1 MTAQKVLELIQ
12 QAKDE
17 RARELALSGRNLTE
31 IPPEIAQLTSLQSL
45 DLSYNQIS
53 EIPEA
58 LAQLTSLQVLY
69 LHNNQIREIPE
80 ALAQLTSLQSLDL
93 SYNQISEIPE
103 ALAQLTSL
111 QHLDLS
117 YNQIREIPEALA
129 QLTSLQSLDLSDNQ
143 ISEIPEALA
152 QLTSLQNLYL
162 SNNQISEIPEAL
174 AHLTSL
180 QMLYLSNNQISE
192 IPEALAQ
199 LTSLQ
204 SLYLS
209 NNQISEIPEALAQ
222 LTSLQ
227 SLYLNNNQIS
237 EIPEALAQLTSLQ
250 SLYLNNNQMREIPEA
265 LAHLV
270 NLKRLVLKNNPIT
283 NVPLE
288 IIRQGWG
295 KTTWEDGNPQA
306 IFSYLKYKGKK
317 RPLNELKVLLVGE
330 GDVGKT
336 SLLKRLRHNTFNS
349 EEPKTPGINIE
360 KWQLPQKP
368 DIRLNLWDFG
378 GQKVMQTTHQFFLTK
393 RSLYLLVL
401 DNRKNEQQNRLEY
414 WLKLIETYGGNSP
427 VIIVGNCADE
437 NPPQVKIRTLQ
448 KKYPQITKL
457 IATSCKTGVGIEQ
470 LVQEIASQIDAIPH
484 IKDLLPNSWFQI
496 KTQLEAMQESYDFIS
511 YEKYQEMCQKAE
523 IKEASAQKILVQFL
537 HDLGI
542 VLNYQDD
549 LRLNETNVLNPEWL
563 TDGVYDILNNHD
575 LMVQKKGILSLPELQ
590 NILKQ
595 PQRYPEN
602 KRRFLMD
609 LMGKFELCFPLD
621 GYSPDRYL
629 ITDLLPIDEPDVDIY
644 ENAPLHFQYRYD
656 ILPGSII
663 SRFIVRNHQMIYKT
677 MRWRSGVVLTM
688 DLNKALVRADEE
700 DNYISIKAQ
709 GSRASALL
717 AIIRTD
723 FQKIHA
729 TIPNLAV
736 QEKLVIRELQGEKP
750 TGVEVPVDYLHL
762 IELDRQGI
770 VEATLPGLRGKYN
783 IRDILEGVESKT
795 ERARYLDIREERGR
809 KSRENR
815 PMSPKTPETPNLLKP
830 SLALLLVLAV
840 VACIVAVFAHFV
852 PDSKHITS
860 VLTIIFIFAFIV
872 FVLLLLTGKINQTTF
887 NQLFEVLSRFI
898 PTFKGQEPKTN
909 NDDTPQ
915 ETPESEQ

>member
-1 MTAQKVLELIQ
+1 
-12 QAKDE
+12 
-17 RARELALSGRNLTE
+17 
-31 IPPEIAQLTSLQSL
+31 
-45 DLSYNQIS
+45 
-53 EIPEA
+53 
-58 LAQLTSLQVLY
+58 
-69 LHNNQIREIPE
+69 
-80 ALAQLTSLQSLDL
+80 
-93 SYNQISEIPE
+93 
-103 ALAQLTSL
+103 
-111 QHLDLS
+111 
-117 YNQIREIPEALA
+117 
-129 QLTSLQSLDLSDNQ
+129 
-143 ISEIPEALA
+143 
-152 QLTSLQNLYL
+152 
-162 SNNQISEIPEAL
+162 
-174 AHLTSL
+174 
-180 QMLYLSNNQISE
+180 
-192 IPEALAQ
+192 
-199 LTSLQ
+199 
-204 SLYLS
+204 
-209 NNQISEIPEALAQ
+209 
-222 LTSLQ
+222 
-227 SLYLNNNQIS
+227 
-237 EIPEALAQLTSLQ
+237 
-250 SLYLNNNQMREIPEA
+250 
-265 LAHLV
+265 
-270 NLKRLVLKNNPIT
+270 
-283 NVPLE
+283 
-288 IIRQGWG
+288 
-295 KTTWEDGNPQA
+295 
-306 IFSYLKYKGKK
+306 
-317 RPLNELKVLLVGE
+317 
-330 GDVGKT
+330 
-336 SLLKRLRHNTFNS
+336 
-349 EEPKTPGINIE
+349 
-360 KWQLPQKP
+360 
-368 DIRLNLWDFG
+368 
-378 GQKVMQTTHQFFLTK
+378 
-393 RSLYLLVL
+393 
-401 DNRKNEQQNRLEY
+401 
-414 WLKLIETYGGNSP
+414 
-427 VIIVGNCADE
+427 
-437 NPPQVKIRTLQ
+437 
-448 KKYPQITKL
+448 
-457 IATSCKTGVGIEQ
+457 
-470 LVQEIASQIDAIPH
+470 
-484 IKDLLPNSWFQI
+484 
-496 KTQLEAMQESYDFIS
+496 
-511 YEKYQEMCQKAE
+511 MCQKAE
-523 IKEASAQKILVQFL
+523 IKEASDQKSLVQFL

-549 LRLNETNVLNPEWL
+549 PRLNETNVLNPEWV

-575 LMVQKKGILSLPELQ
+575 LMVQKKGILSLPDLH

-717 AIIRTD
+717 AIIKTD

-736 QEKLVIRELQGEKP
+736 QERLVIRELQGKKP

-762 IELDRQGI
+762 IELDRQGV

-795 ERARYLDIREERGR
+795 ERARDLDIKEERSR

-840 VACIVAVFAHFV
+840 VACIVAVIAHFV

>member
-1 MTAQKVLELIQ
+1 MTAQEVLELIQ

-17 RARELALSGRNLTE
+17 RAGKLDLSIKNLTE
-31 IPPEIAQLTSLQSL
+31 IPPEIADLTSLQL
-45 DLSYNQIS
+45 LNLSFNQIS

-58 LAQLTSLQVLY
+58 LAQLTSLQVLN
-69 LHNNQIREIPE
+69 LNNNQIREIPE
-80 ALAQLTSLQSLDL
+80 ALAQLTSLQRLYL
-93 SYNQISEIPE
+93 NN
-103 ALAQLTSL
+103 
-111 QHLDLS
+111 
-117 YNQIREIPEALA
+117 NQIREIPEALA
-129 QLTSLQSLDLSDNQ
+129 QLTSLQR
-143 ISEIPEALA
+143 
-152 QLTSLQNLYL
+152 LYL
-162 SNNQISEIPEAL
+162 SNNQI
-174 AHLTSL
+174 
-180 QMLYLSNNQISE
+180 
-192 IPEALAQ
+192 
-199 LTSLQ
+199 
-204 SLYLS
+204 
-209 NNQISEIPEALAQ
+209 
-222 LTSLQ
+222 
-227 SLYLNNNQIS
+227 
-237 EIPEALAQLTSLQ
+237 
-250 SLYLNNNQMREIPEA
+250 REIPEA
-265 LAHLV
+265 LTHLV
-270 NLKRLVLKNNPIT
+270 NLKRLVLQNNPIT
-283 NVPLE
+283 NVPPE

-295 KTTWEDGNPQA
+295 KTISDDGNPQA
-306 IFSYLKYKGKK
+306 IFNYLKYKGEK

-336 SLLKRLRHNTFNS
+336 SLLKRLLHNTFNS
-349 EEPKTPGINIE
+349 GEPKTPGINIE
-360 KWQLPQKP
+360 RWQLPQKP

-437 NPPQVKIRTLQ
+437 NPPQVKIRTLR

-457 IATSCKTGVGIEQ
+457 IATSCKTGAGIEQ

-484 IKDLLPNSWFQI
+484 IKDPFPNSWFQI
-496 KTQLEAMQESYDFIS
+496 KTQLETMQKSYDFIS
-511 YEKYQEMCQKAE
+511 YEKYQEMCQTAE
-523 IKEASAQKILVQFL
+523 IKEASDQKSLVQFL

-549 LRLNETNVLNPEWL
+549 PRLNETNVLNPEWV
-563 TDGVYDILNNHD
+563 TSGVYDILNNHD
-575 LMVQKKGILSLPELQ
+575 LMVQKKGILSLPDLQ

-700 DNYISIKAQ
+700 DNYISIKAK
-709 GSRASALL
+709 GERASALL
-717 AIIRTD
+717 AIIKTD
-723 FQKIHA
+723 FDKIHD

-762 IELDRQGI
+762 IELDRQGV
-770 VEATLPGLRGKYN
+770 VEAILPGLRGKYN

-795 ERARYLDIREERGR
+795 ERARDLDIKEERSR
-809 KSRENR
+809 KSRKNR
-815 PMSPKTPETPNLLKP
+815 PMTPGTPETPNLLKP
-830 SLALLLVLAV
+830 SLPLLLVFAV
-840 VACIVAVFAHFV
+840 VACIVAVIAHFV

-860 VLTIIFIFAFIV
+860 VLTIIVIFAFIV

-915 ETPESEQ
+915 ETPKSEQ

>member
-1 MTAQKVLELIQ
+1 MTAREVLELIQ

-17 RARELALSGRNLTE
+17 RAGKLDLSGRNLTE
-31 IPPEIAQLTSLQSL
+31 IPPEIAQLTSLQEL
-45 DLSYNQIS
+45 NLSINQIR

-58 LAQLTSLQVLY
+58 FAHLTSLQFLFLY
-69 LHNNQIREIPE
+69 NNQIREIPE
-80 ALAQLTSLQSLDL
+80 ALAQLTSLQRLYLSNNQIREIPDHLTSLQYLYL
-93 SYNQISEIPE
+93 SDNQISEIPK

-111 QHLDLS
+111 QDLGLS
-117 YNQIREIPEALA
+117 NNQIREIPEALA
-129 QLTSLQSLDLSDNQ
+129 QLTSLQILNLSDNQ
-143 ISEIPEALA
+143 I
-152 QLTSLQNLYL
+152 
-162 SNNQISEIPEAL
+162 
-174 AHLTSL
+174 
-180 QMLYLSNNQISE
+180 
-192 IPEALAQ
+192 
-199 LTSLQ
+199 
-204 SLYLS
+204 
-209 NNQISEIPEALAQ
+209 
-222 LTSLQ
+222 
-227 SLYLNNNQIS
+227 
-237 EIPEALAQLTSLQ
+237 
-250 SLYLNNNQMREIPEA
+250 REIPEA
-265 LAHLV
+265 LTHLV

-283 NVPLE
+283 NVPPE

-295 KTTWEDGNPQA
+295 EIIWDNGNPQA
-306 IFSYLKYKGKK
+306 IFSYLKDKGKK

-336 SLLKRLRHNTFNS
+336 SLLKRLLHNTFNS

-360 KWQLPQKP
+360 KWPLPQKP

-437 NPPQVKIRTLQ
+437 NPPQVKIRTLR

-484 IKDLLPNSWFQI
+484 IKDLLPNSWFEI
-496 KTQLEAMQESYDFIS
+496 KTQLETMQKSYDFIS
-511 YEKYQEMCQKAE
+511 YEKYQEMCQTAE
-523 IKEASAQKILVQFL
+523 IKEASDQKSLVQFL

-549 LRLNETNVLNPEWL
+549 PRLNETNVLNPEWV

-575 LMVQKKGILSLPELQ
+575 LMVQKKGILSLPDLP

-595 PQRYPEN
+595 TQRYPEN

-621 GYSPDRYL
+621 GYSPARYL

-656 ILPGSII
+656 ILPSSII

-700 DNYISIKAQ
+700 DKYISIKAE

-717 AIIRTD
+717 AIIKTD

-750 TGVEVPVDYLHL
+750 TGVEVPVDYLYL
-762 IELDRQGI
+762 IELDRQGR
-770 VEATLPGLRGKYN
+770 VEEPLPGLRGKYN

-795 ERARYLDIREERGR
+795 ERARDLDIREERGR

-815 PMSPKTPETPNLLKP
+815 PMSPETPETPNLLKP

-915 ETPESEQ
+915 ETPKSEQ

>member
-1 MTAQKVLELIQ
+1 
-12 QAKDE
+12 
-17 RARELALSGRNLTE
+17 
-31 IPPEIAQLTSLQSL
+31 PPEIPHLTSLRSL
-45 DLSYNQIS
+45 
-53 EIPEA
+53 A
-58 LAQLTSLQVLY
+58 LG
-69 LHNNQIREIPE
+69 HNQIREIPE
-80 ALAQLTSLQSLDL
+80 ALAHLTSLRFLYLGHNQISEIPKALAQLTSLRFLLLSDNQIREIPEALTQLTSLQSLDL
-93 SYNQISEIPE
+93 G
-103 ALAQLTSL
+103 
-111 QHLDLS
+111 H
-117 YNQIREIPEALA
+117 NQIR
-129 QLTSLQSLDLSDNQ
+129 
-143 ISEIPEALA
+143 
-152 QLTSLQNLYL
+152 
-162 SNNQISEIPEAL
+162 EIPEAL

-180 QMLYLSNNQISE
+180 QGLYLRNNQIRE
-192 IPEALAQ
+192 IPEALAY
-199 LTSLQ
+199 LTPLQ
-204 SLYLS
+204 SLDLR
-209 NNQISEIPEALAQ
+209 NNQI
-222 LTSLQ
+222 
-227 SLYLNNNQIS
+227 
-237 EIPEALAQLTSLQ
+237 
-250 SLYLNNNQMREIPEA
+250 REIPEA

-283 NVPLE
+283 NVPPE

-295 KTTWEDGNPQA
+295 EIISDNGNPQA
-306 IFSYLKYKGKK
+306 IFNHLKYKGEK

-336 SLLKRLRHNTFNS
+336 SLLKRLLHNTFNS

-368 DIRLNLWDFG
+368 DIRLNIWDFG

-437 NPPQVKIRTLQ
+437 HPPQVKIRTLR

-457 IATSCKTGVGIEQ
+457 IATSCKTGAGIEE

-496 KTQLEAMQESYDFIS
+496 KTQLEAMQKSYDFIS
-511 YEKYQEMCQKAE
+511 YEKYQEMCQTAE
-523 IKEASAQKILVQFL
+523 IKEASDQKSLVQFL

-549 LRLNETNVLNPEWL
+549 LRLNETNVLNPEWV

-575 LMVQKKGILSLPELQ
+575 LMVQKKGILSLPDLQ

-621 GYSPDRYL
+621 GYSPARYL

-644 ENAPLHFQYRYD
+644 ENALLHFQYRYD

-717 AIIRTD
+717 AIIKTD
-723 FQKIHA
+723 FDKIHD

-762 IELDRQGI
+762 IELDHQGV
-770 VEATLPGLRGKYN
+770 VEAILPGLRGKYN

-795 ERARYLDIREERGR
+795 ERERYLNEREERSR

-830 SLALLLVLAV
+830 SLALLLVFAV

-860 VLTIIFIFAFIV
+860 VLTIIFIFALIV
-872 FVLLLLTGKINQTTF
+872 IVLLLWTGKINETTF
-887 NQLFEVLSRFI
+887 NQFLEGFWRSI
-898 PTFKGQEPKTN
+898 TIFKGQEPKPK
-909 NDDTPQ
+909 NDDTSQ
-915 ETPESEQ
+915 ETPKSEQ

>member
-1 MTAQKVLELIQ
+1 
-12 QAKDE
+12 
-17 RARELALSGRNLTE
+17 
-31 IPPEIAQLTSLQSL
+31 
-45 DLSYNQIS
+45 
-53 EIPEA
+53 
-58 LAQLTSLQVLY
+58 
-69 LHNNQIREIPE
+69 REIPE
-80 ALAQLTSLQSLDL
+80 ALAHLTSLQSL
-93 SYNQISEIPE
+93 
-103 ALAQLTSL
+103 
-111 QHLDLS
+111 H
-117 YNQIREIPEALA
+117 
-129 QLTSLQSLDLSDNQ
+129 
-143 ISEIPEALA
+143 
-152 QLTSLQNLYL
+152 L

-180 QMLYLSNNQISE
+180 QSLDLSINQIRE
-192 IPEALAQ
+192 IPEALAH

-204 SLYLS
+204 SLDLS
-209 NNQISEIPEALAQ
+209 YNQIREIPEALAH
-222 LTSLQ
+222 LTSLK
-227 SLYLNNNQIS
+227 SLSLSYNQIR
-237 EIPEALAQLTSLQ
+237 EIPEALAHLTSLQ
-250 SLYLNNNQMREIPEA
+250 GLFLNNNQIREIPEALAHLTSLQYLYLSYNQIREIPEA

-270 NLKRLVLKNNPIT
+270 NLKRLVLENNPIT
-283 NVPLE
+283 NVPPE

-295 KTTWEDGNPQA
+295 KTMLDDGNPQA
-306 IFSYLKYKGKK
+306 IFSYLKDKGEK

-336 SLLKRLRHNTFNS
+336 SLLKRLLHNTFNS
-349 EEPKTPGINIE
+349 EEPKTPGINLE

-448 KKYPQITKL
+448 KKYHQITKL
-457 IATSCKTGVGIEQ
+457 IATSCKTGAGIAQ

-484 IKDLLPNSWFQI
+484 IKDLFPNSWFQI
-496 KTQLEAMQESYDFIS
+496 KTQLEAMQKSYDFIS
-511 YEKYQEMCQKAE
+511 YEKYQEMCQTAE
-523 IKEASAQKILVQFL
+523 IKKASDQKSLVQFL

-549 LRLNETNVLNPEWL
+549 PRLNETNVLNPEWV
-563 TDGVYDILNNHD
+563 TSGVYDILNNHD
-575 LMVQKKGILSLPELQ
+575 LMVQKKGILSLPDLA

-602 KRRFLMD
+602 KRGFLMD

-700 DNYISIKAQ
+700 DNYISIKAE

-717 AIIRTD
+717 AIIKTD

-736 QEKLVIRELQGEKP
+736 QEKLVIRELQGGQP
-750 TGVEVPVDYLHL
+750 TGVEVPVDYLYL
-762 IELDRQGI
+762 IELDRQGR
-770 VEATLPGLRGKYN
+770 VEEPLPGLRGKYN

-795 ERARYLDIREERGR
+795 ERARDLDEREERGR

-830 SLALLLVLAV
+830 SLALLLVFAV
-840 VACIVAVFAHFV
+840 VAFIFAVLANTV
-852 PDSKHITS
+852 PVVQFITS
-860 VLTIIFIFAFIV
+860 VLAIIFIFALIV
-872 FVLLLLTGKINQTTF
+872 IVGLLWTGKINETTF
-887 NQLFEVLSRFI
+887 NQFLEGFWRSI
-898 PTFKGQEPKTN
+898 TIFKGQEPKTN
-909 NDDTPQ
+909 NDDTSQ
-915 ETPESEQ
+915 ETPKSEQ

>member
-1 MTAQKVLELIQ
+1 MTAQEVLELIQ

-17 RARELALSGRNLTE
+17 RAGKLDLSNKNLTE
-31 IPPEIAQLTSLQSL
+31 IPPEIAQLTSLRVL
-45 DLSYNQIS
+45 ELSGNQIS

-58 LAQLTSLQVLY
+58 LAHLTSLQELNLSINQISEIPEALAHLTSLQELNLSINQISEIPEALAHITSLQGLDLSDNQIREIPEALAHLTSLQFLDLTNNQISEIPEALTY
-69 LHNNQIREIPE
+69 LTSLQFLDLTNNQIREIPEALAHITSLQILDLSDNQIREIPE
-80 ALAQLTSLQSLDL
+80 ALAQLTSLQYLYL
-93 SYNQISEIPE
+93 YN
-103 ALAQLTSL
+103 
-111 QHLDLS
+111 
-117 YNQIREIPEALA
+117 NQIREIPEAL
-129 QLTSLQSLDLSDNQ
+129 T
-143 ISEIPEALA
+143 
-152 QLTSLQNLYL
+152 
-162 SNNQISEIPEAL
+162 
-174 AHLTSL
+174 
-180 QMLYLSNNQISE
+180 
-192 IPEALAQ
+192 
-199 LTSLQ
+199 
-204 SLYLS
+204 
-209 NNQISEIPEALAQ
+209 
-222 LTSLQ
+222 
-227 SLYLNNNQIS
+227 
-237 EIPEALAQLTSLQ
+237 
-250 SLYLNNNQMREIPEA
+250 
-265 LAHLV
+265 HLV
-270 NLKRLVLKNNPIT
+270 NLKRLVLENNPIT
-283 NVPLE
+283 NVPPE

-295 KTTWEDGNPQA
+295 KTIWDDGNPQA
-306 IFSYLKYKGKK
+306 IFSYLKNKAK

-336 SLLKRLRHNTFNS
+336 SLLKRLLHNTFNS
-349 EEPKTPGINIE
+349 GEPKTPGINLE

-457 IATSCKTGVGIEQ
+457 IATSCKTGAGIEQ

-484 IKDLLPNSWFQI
+484 IKDLLPNSWFEI

-511 YEKYQEMCQKAE
+511 YEKYQEMCQKAK
-523 IKEASAQKILVQFL
+523 IKEASDQKSLVQFL

-549 LRLNETNVLNPEWL
+549 PRLNETNVLNPEWV
-563 TDGVYDILNNHD
+563 TSGVYDILNNHD
-575 LMVQKKGILSLPELQ
+575 LMVQKKGILSLPDLE

-595 PQRYPEN
+595 TQRYPEN

-717 AIIRTD
+717 AIIKTD
-723 FQKIHA
+723 FDKIHA

-736 QEKLVIRELQGEKP
+736 QERLVIRELQGEKP

-762 IELDRQGI
+762 IELDHQGV
-770 VEATLPGLRGKYN
+770 VEAILPGLRGKYN

-795 ERARYLDIREERGR
+795 ERARDLDIREERGR

-815 PMSPKTPETPNLLKP
+815 PMGPKTPETPNLLKP

-840 VACIVAVFAHFV
+840 VACIVAVIAHFV

-860 VLTIIFIFAFIV
+860 VLTIIVIFAFIV

-915 ETPESEQ
+915 ETPKSEQ

>member
-1 MTAQKVLELIQ
+1 MTAREVLELIQ
-12 QAKDE
+12 RAKDE
-17 RARELALSGRNLTE
+17 RAEKLDLSNKNLTE
-31 IPPEIAQLTSLQSL
+31 IPPEIPHLTSLQHLYLSNNQIREIPEALAHLTPLQVLLLSDNQIREIPEALAQLTSLQYL

-58 LAQLTSLQVLY
+58 LAHLTSLLGLGLSYNQIREIPEALTHLTSLQFLY
-69 LHNNQIREIPE
+69 LSNNQIREIPEALAHLTSLQFLYLSNNQIREIPE
-80 ALAQLTSLQSLDL
+80 ALAQLTSLQYLFL
-93 SYNQISEIPE
+93 SYNQI
-103 ALAQLTSL
+103 
-111 QHLDLS
+111 
-117 YNQIREIPEALA
+117 
-129 QLTSLQSLDLSDNQ
+129 
-143 ISEIPEALA
+143 
-152 QLTSLQNLYL
+152 
-162 SNNQISEIPEAL
+162 
-174 AHLTSL
+174 
-180 QMLYLSNNQISE
+180 
-192 IPEALAQ
+192 
-199 LTSLQ
+199 
-204 SLYLS
+204 
-209 NNQISEIPEALAQ
+209 
-222 LTSLQ
+222 
-227 SLYLNNNQIS
+227 
-237 EIPEALAQLTSLQ
+237 
-250 SLYLNNNQMREIPEA
+250 REIPEA

-270 NLKRLVLKNNPIT
+270 NLKRLVLENNPIT
-283 NVPLE
+283 NVPPE

-295 KTTWEDGNPQA
+295 KTIWDDGNPQA
-306 IFSYLKYKGKK
+306 IFSYLKDKGEK

-336 SLLKRLRHNTFNS
+336 SLLKRLLHNTFNS
-349 EEPKTPGINIE
+349 GEPKTPGINIE
-360 KWQLPQKP
+360 KWQLSQKP
-368 DIRLNLWDFG
+368 DIRLNIWDFG

-437 NPPQVKIRTLQ
+437 NPPQVKIRTLR

-457 IATSCKTGVGIEQ
+457 IATSCKTGAGIEE

-484 IKDLLPNSWFQI
+484 IKDLLPNSWFHI
-496 KTQLEAMQESYDFIS
+496 KTQLEAMQKSYDFIS
-511 YEKYQEMCQKAE
+511 YEKYQEMCQKAK
-523 IKEASAQKILVQFL
+523 IKEASDQKSLVQFL

-549 LRLNETNVLNPEWL
+549 PRLNETNVLNPEWV

-575 LMVQKKGILSLPELQ
+575 LMVQKKGILSLPDLP
-590 NILKQ
+590 NILKKN
-595 PQRYPEN
+595 QRYPEN

-717 AIIRTD
+717 AIIKTD
-723 FQKIHA
+723 FDKIHA

-736 QEKLVIRELQGEKP
+736 QERLVIRELQGEKP

-762 IELDRQGI
+762 IELDRQGV

-795 ERARYLDIREERGR
+795 ERARDLDIREERGR

-840 VACIVAVFAHFV
+840 VACIVAVIAHFV

-860 VLTIIFIFAFIV
+860 VLTIIVIFAFIV

-898 PTFKGQEPKTN
+898 PTFKGQEPETK
-909 NDDTPQ
+909 NDDTSQ

>member
-1 MTAQKVLELIQ
+1 MTAREVLELIQ
-12 QAKDE
+12 RAKDE
-17 RARELALSGRNLTE
+17 RAGELDLSGRNLTE
-31 IPPEIAQLTSLQSL
+31 IPPEIPQLTSLQ
-45 DLSYNQIS
+45 Y
-53 EIPEA
+53 
-58 LAQLTSLQVLY
+58 LY
-69 LHNNQIREIPE
+69 LR
-80 ALAQLTSLQSLDL
+80 
-93 SYNQISEIPE
+93 
-103 ALAQLTSL
+103 
-111 QHLDLS
+111 
-117 YNQIREIPEALA
+117 
-129 QLTSLQSLDLSDNQ
+129 
-143 ISEIPEALA
+143 
-152 QLTSLQNLYL
+152 
-162 SNNQISEIPEAL
+162 NNQISEIPEAL

-180 QMLYLSNNQISE
+180 RFLYLGHNQISE
-192 IPEALAQ
+192 IPEALAH
-199 LTSLQ
+199 LTSLRF
-204 SLYLS
+204 LLLS
-209 NNQISEIPEALAQ
+209 DNQIREIPEVLAQ

-227 SLYLNNNQIS
+227 SLDLGHNQIR
-237 EIPEALAQLTSLQ
+237 EIPEALAHLTSLQ
-250 SLYLNNNQMREIPEA
+250 GLYLRNNQIREIPEALAYLTPLQSLDLRNNQIREIPEA

-283 NVPLE
+283 NVPPE

-295 KTTWEDGNPQA
+295 EIISDNGNPQA
-306 IFSYLKYKGKK
+306 IFSYLKDKGKK

-336 SLLKRLRHNTFNS
+336 SLLKRLLHDTFNS

-360 KWQLPQKP
+360 KWQLSQKP

-437 NPPQVKIRTLQ
+437 HPPQVKIRTLR

-457 IATSCKTGVGIEQ
+457 IATSCKTGVGIEE

-496 KTQLEAMQESYDFIS
+496 KTQLETMQKSYDFIS
-511 YEKYQEMCQKAE
+511 YEKYQEMCQTAE
-523 IKEASAQKILVQFL
+523 IKEASDQKSLVHFL

-549 LRLNETNVLNPEWL
+549 LRLNETNVLNPEWV
-563 TDGVYDILNNHD
+563 TSGVYDILNNHD
-575 LMVQKKGILSLPELQ
+575 LMVQKKGILSLPDLQ
-590 NILKQ
+590 DILKQ

-602 KRRFLMD
+602 KRGFLMD

-621 GYSPDRYL
+621 GYSPARYL
-629 ITDLLPIDEPDVDIY
+629 ITDLLPIDEPDVDSY

-717 AIIRTD
+717 AIIKTD

-736 QEKLVIRELQGEKP
+736 QEKLVIRELQGEQP
-750 TGVEVPVDYLHL
+750 TGVEVPVDYLYL
-762 IELDRQGI
+762 IKLDHQGV
-770 VEATLPGLRGKYN
+770 VEATLPGLRGTYN

-795 ERARYLDIREERGR
+795 ERARDLDIREERSR

-815 PMSPKTPETPNLLKP
+815 PMSPKTPETLNLLKP
-830 SLALLLVLAV
+830 SLALLLVFAV

-860 VLTIIFIFAFIV
+860 VLTIIFIFALIV
-872 FVLLLLTGKINQTTF
+872 IVLLLWTGKINETTF
-887 NQLFEVLSRFI
+887 NQFLEGFWRSI
-898 PTFKGQEPKTN
+898 TIFKGQEPKTK
-909 NDDTPQ
+909 NDDTSQ

>member
-1 MTAQKVLELIQ
+1 
-12 QAKDE
+12 
-17 RARELALSGRNLTE
+17 
-31 IPPEIAQLTSLQSL
+31 
-45 DLSYNQIS
+45 IS
-53 EIPEA
+53 EIPKA
-58 LAQLTSLQVLY
+58 LAQPTSLQVL
-69 LHNNQIREIPE
+69 
-80 ALAQLTSLQSLDL
+80 D
-93 SYNQISEIPE
+93 
-103 ALAQLTSL
+103 
-111 QHLDLS
+111 
-117 YNQIREIPEALA
+117 
-129 QLTSLQSLDLSDNQ
+129 
-143 ISEIPEALA
+143 
-152 QLTSLQNLYL
+152 
-162 SNNQISEIPEAL
+162 
-174 AHLTSL
+174 
-180 QMLYLSNNQISE
+180 LSNNQISE

-204 SLYLS
+204 ELDLSDNQISEIPKALAHLTSLQYLYLS
-209 NNQISEIPEALAQ
+209 NNQI
-222 LTSLQ
+222 
-227 SLYLNNNQIS
+227 
-237 EIPEALAQLTSLQ
+237 
-250 SLYLNNNQMREIPEA
+250 REIPEA

-270 NLKRLVLKNNPIT
+270 NLKLLVLENNPIT
-283 NVPLE
+283 NVPPE

-295 KTTWEDGNPQA
+295 KTIWDDGNPQA
-306 IFSYLKYKGKK
+306 IFSYLKDKAK

-336 SLLKRLRHNTFNS
+336 SLLKRLLHNTFNS
-349 EEPKTPGINIE
+349 GEPKTPGINIE

-368 DIRLNLWDFG
+368 DIRLNIWDFG

-437 NPPQVKIRTLQ
+437 NPPQVKIRTLR

-457 IATSCKTGVGIEQ
+457 IATSCKTGAGIEQ

-496 KTQLEAMQESYDFIS
+496 KTQLETMQKSYDFIS

-523 IKEASAQKILVQFL
+523 IKEASDQKSLVQFL

-549 LRLNETNVLNPEWL
+549 PRLNETNVLNPEWV

-575 LMVQKKGILSLPELQ
+575 LMVQKKGILSLPDLQ

-595 PQRYPEN
+595 TQRYPEN

-621 GYSPDRYL
+621 GYNPARYL

-644 ENAPLHFQYRYD
+644 ENALLHFQYRYD

-717 AIIRTD
+717 AIIRAD

-736 QEKLVIRELQGEKP
+736 QEKLVIRELQGEQP

-762 IELDRQGI
+762 IELDRQGR
-770 VEATLPGLRGKYN
+770 VEEPLPGLRGKYN

-795 ERARYLDIREERGR
+795 ERARDLDIREERSR
-809 KSRENR
+809 ISREYR
-815 PMSPKTPETPNLLKP
+815 PRVPKTPENPNLLKP
-830 SLALLLVLAV
+830 SLALLVVFAV

-860 VLTIIFIFAFIV
+860 VLTIIFIFA
-872 FVLLLLTGKINQTTF
+872 L
-887 NQLFEVLSRFI
+887 
-898 PTFKGQEPKTN
+898 
-909 NDDTPQ
+909 
-915 ETPESEQ
+915 

>member
-1 MTAQKVLELIQ
+1 MTAQEVLELIQ
-12 QAKDE
+12 RAKDE
-17 RARELALSGRNLTE
+17 RAGELDLSGRNLTE
-31 IPPEIAQLTSLQSL
+31 IPPEIPHLTSLRSL
-45 DLSYNQIS
+45 
-53 EIPEA
+53 A
-58 LAQLTSLQVLY
+58 LG
-69 LHNNQIREIPE
+69 HNQIREIPE
-80 ALAQLTSLQSLDL
+80 ALAHLTSLRFLYLGHNQISEIPKALAQLTSLRFLLLSDNQIREIPEALTQLTSLQSLDL
-93 SYNQISEIPE
+93 G
-103 ALAQLTSL
+103 
-111 QHLDLS
+111 H
-117 YNQIREIPEALA
+117 NQIR
-129 QLTSLQSLDLSDNQ
+129 
-143 ISEIPEALA
+143 
-152 QLTSLQNLYL
+152 
-162 SNNQISEIPEAL
+162 EIPEAL

-180 QMLYLSNNQISE
+180 QGLYLRNNQIRE
-192 IPEALAQ
+192 IPEALAY
-199 LTSLQ
+199 LTPLQ
-204 SLYLS
+204 SLDLR
-209 NNQISEIPEALAQ
+209 NNQI
-222 LTSLQ
+222 
-227 SLYLNNNQIS
+227 
-237 EIPEALAQLTSLQ
+237 
-250 SLYLNNNQMREIPEA
+250 REIPEA

-283 NVPLE
+283 NVPPE

-295 KTTWEDGNPQA
+295 EIISDNGNPQA
-306 IFSYLKYKGKK
+306 IFNHLKYKGEK

-336 SLLKRLRHNTFNS
+336 SLLKRLLHNTFNS

-368 DIRLNLWDFG
+368 DIRLNIWDFG

-437 NPPQVKIRTLQ
+437 HPPQVKIRTLR

-457 IATSCKTGVGIEQ
+457 IATSCKTGAGIEE

-496 KTQLEAMQESYDFIS
+496 KTQLEAMQKSYDFIS
-511 YEKYQEMCQKAE
+511 YEKYQEMCQTAE
-523 IKEASAQKILVQFL
+523 IKEASDQKSLVQFL

-549 LRLNETNVLNPEWL
+549 LRLNETNVLNPEWV

-575 LMVQKKGILSLPELQ
+575 LMVQKKGILSLPDLQ

-621 GYSPDRYL
+621 GYSPARYL

-644 ENAPLHFQYRYD
+644 ENALLHFQYRYD

-717 AIIRTD
+717 AIIKTD
-723 FQKIHA
+723 FDKIHD

-762 IELDRQGI
+762 IELDHQGV
-770 VEATLPGLRGKYN
+770 VEAILPGLRGKYN

-795 ERARYLDIREERGR
+795 ERERYLNEREERSR

-830 SLALLLVLAV
+830 SLALLLVFAV

-860 VLTIIFIFAFIV
+860 VLTIIFIFALIV
-872 FVLLLLTGKINQTTF
+872 IVLLLWTGKINETTF
-887 NQLFEVLSRFI
+887 NQFLEGFWRSI
-898 PTFKGQEPKTN
+898 TIFKGQEPKPK
-909 NDDTPQ
+909 NDDTSQ
-915 ETPESEQ
+915 ETPKSEQ

>member
-1 MTAQKVLELIQ
+1 MTAQEVLELIQ
-12 QAKDE
+12 RAKDE
-17 RARELALSGRNLTE
+17 RAEKLDLFNKNLTE
-31 IPPEIAQLTSLQSL
+31 IPPEIPQLTSLQVLNLSFNRIRGIPEALAQLTSLQVL
-45 DLSYNQIS
+45 NLSFNQIS

-58 LAQLTSLQVLY
+58 LAQLTSLQELNLSINRIRGIPEALAQLTSLQVLN
-69 LHNNQIREIPE
+69 LNNNQIREIPEALAHLTSLQGLFLDNNQIREIPE
-80 ALAQLTSLQSLDL
+80 ALAQLTSLQ
-93 SYNQISEIPE
+93 
-103 ALAQLTSL
+103 
-111 QHLDLS
+111 HLFLNN
-117 YNQIREIPEALA
+117 NQIREIPEALA
-129 QLTSLQSLDLSDNQ
+129 QLTSLQDLD
-143 ISEIPEALA
+143 
-152 QLTSLQNLYL
+152 L
-162 SNNQISEIPEAL
+162 SNNQIREIPEAL

-180 QMLYLSNNQISE
+180 QYLDLRNNQIRE
-192 IPEALAQ
+192 IPEALAH

-204 SLYLS
+204 YLFLS
-209 NNQISEIPEALAQ
+209 YNQI
-222 LTSLQ
+222 
-227 SLYLNNNQIS
+227 
-237 EIPEALAQLTSLQ
+237 
-250 SLYLNNNQMREIPEA
+250 REIPEA

-270 NLKRLVLKNNPIT
+270 NLKGLVLGNNPIT
-283 NVPLE
+283 NVPPE
-288 IIRQGWG
+288 IICY
-295 KTTWEDGNPQA
+295 DNPQA
-306 IFSYLKYKGKK
+306 IFSYLKNKAK

-336 SLLKRLRHNTFNS
+336 SLLKRLLHNTFNS
-349 EEPKTPGINIE
+349 GEPKTPGINIE
-360 KWQLPQKP
+360 KWPLPQKP
-368 DIRLNLWDFG
+368 DIRLNIWDFG

-457 IATSCKTGVGIEQ
+457 IATSCKTGAGIEQ

-484 IKDLLPNSWFQI
+484 IKDPFPNSWFEI
-496 KTQLEAMQESYDFIS
+496 KTQLETMQKTYDFIS
-511 YEKYQEMCQKAE
+511 YEKYQEMCQQAE
-523 IKEASAQKILVQFL
+523 IKEASDQKSLVQFL

-549 LRLNETNVLNPEWL
+549 PRLNETNVLNPEWL
-563 TDGVYDILNNHD
+563 TSGVYDILNNHD
-575 LMVQKKGILSLPELQ
+575 LMVQKKGILSLPDLA

-595 PQRYPEN
+595 TQRYPEN
-602 KRRFLMD
+602 KRGFLMD

-644 ENAPLHFQYRYD
+644 ENAPLHFQYRYY
-656 ILPGSII
+656 ILPGRII
-663 SRFIVRNHQMIYKT
+663 SSFIVRNHQMIYKT

-709 GSRASALL
+709 GSRANALL
-717 AIIRTD
+717 AIIRAD

-736 QEKLVIRELQGEKP
+736 QERLVIRELQGEKP

-762 IELDRQGI
+762 IELDRQGR
-770 VEATLPGLRGKYN
+770 VEEPLPGLRGKYN

-795 ERARYLDIREERGR
+795 ERARDLHEREERGR

-815 PMSPKTPETPNLLKP
+815 PISPKTPETPNLLKP

-840 VACIVAVFAHFV
+840 VAFIFAVLANTV
-852 PDSKHITS
+852 PVVQFITS
-860 VLTIIFIFAFIV
+860 VLAIIFIFALIV
-872 FVLLLLTGKINQTTF
+872 IVGLLRTGKINETTF
-887 NQLFEVLSRFI
+887 NQFLEGFWRSI
-898 PTFKGQEPKTN
+898 TIFKGQEPETK

>member
-1 MTAQKVLELIQ
+1 MTAREVLKLIQ
-12 QAKDE
+12 RAKDE
-17 RARELALSGRNLTE
+17 RARELDLSNKNLTE
-31 IPPEIAQLTSLQSL
+31 IPPEIAH
-45 DLSYNQIS
+45 
-53 EIPEA
+53 
-58 LAQLTSLQVLY
+58 LTSLQVLH
-69 LHNNQIREIPE
+69 LSNNQIREIPE
-80 ALAQLTSLQSLDL
+80 ALAHLTSLQVLHL
-93 SYNQISEIPE
+93 SN
-103 ALAQLTSL
+103 
-111 QHLDLS
+111 
-117 YNQIREIPEALA
+117 NQIREIPEALA
-129 QLTSLQSLDLSDNQ
+129 HLTSLQVLN
-143 ISEIPEALA
+143 
-152 QLTSLQNLYL
+152 L

-180 QMLYLSNNQISE
+180 QVLYLSYNQIREIPEALAHLTSLQVLNLSNNQIRE

-204 SLYLS
+204 ILDLYNNQIREIPEALAHLTSLQILDLYNNQIREIPEALAHLTSLQVLHLS
-209 NNQISEIPEALAQ
+209 NNQIS
-222 LTSLQ
+222 
-227 SLYLNNNQIS
+227 
-237 EIPEALAQLTSLQ
+237 
-250 SLYLNNNQMREIPEA
+250 EIPEA

-270 NLKRLVLKNNPIT
+270 NLKRLVLENNPIT
-283 NVPLE
+283 NVPPE

-295 KTTWEDGNPQA
+295 KRILDDGNPQA
-306 IFSYLKYKGKK
+306 IFSYLKDKAK

-336 SLLKRLRHNTFNS
+336 SLLKRLLHNTFNS
-349 EEPKTPGINIE
+349 AEPKTPGINIE

-368 DIRLNLWDFG
+368 DIHLNLWDFG

-437 NPPQVKIRTLQ
+437 HPPQVKIRTLR

-457 IATSCKTGVGIEQ
+457 IATSCKTGAGIEE

-496 KTQLEAMQESYDFIS
+496 KNQLEAMQKSYDFIS
-511 YEKYQEMCQKAE
+511 YEKYQEMCQQAK
-523 IKEASAQKILVQFL
+523 IKEASAQKSLVQFL

-549 LRLNETNVLNPEWL
+549 LRLNETNVLNPEWV
-563 TDGVYDILNNHD
+563 TSGVYDILNNHD
-575 LMVQKKGILSLPELQ
+575 LMVQKKGILSLPDLA

-602 KRRFLMD
+602 KRGFLMD

-621 GYSPDRYL
+621 GYSPARYL
-629 ITDLLPIDEPDVDIY
+629 ITDLLPIDEPDVDSY
-644 ENAPLHFQYRYD
+644 ENAPLHFRYRYD

-700 DNYISIKAQ
+700 DNYISIKAE

-717 AIIRTD
+717 AIIKTD

-750 TGVEVPVDYLHL
+750 TGVEVPVDYLYL
-762 IELDRQGI
+762 IELDRQGR
-770 VEATLPGLRGKYN
+770 VEEPLPGLRGKYN

-795 ERARYLDIREERGR
+795 EREICLDEREERSR
-809 KSRENR
+809 KSREYR

-840 VACIVAVFAHFV
+840 VTFIFAVFAHFV

-860 VLTIIFIFAFIV
+860 FLTIIFIFALIV
-872 FVLLLLTGKINQTTF
+872 IVVLLWTGKINETTF
-887 NQLFEVLSRFI
+887 NQFLEGFWRSI
-898 PTFKGQEPKTN
+898 TIFKGQEPKTK

>member
-1 MTAQKVLELIQ
+1 M
-12 QAKDE
+12 
-17 RARELALSGRNLTE
+17 
-31 IPPEIAQLTSLQSL
+31 
-45 DLSYNQIS
+45 
-53 EIPEA
+53 
-58 LAQLTSLQVLY
+58 
-69 LHNNQIREIPE
+69 
-80 ALAQLTSLQSLDL
+80 
-93 SYNQISEIPE
+93 
-103 ALAQLTSL
+103 
-111 QHLDLS
+111 
-117 YNQIREIPEALA
+117 
-129 QLTSLQSLDLSDNQ
+129 
-143 ISEIPEALA
+143 
-152 QLTSLQNLYL
+152 
-162 SNNQISEIPEAL
+162 
-174 AHLTSL
+174 
-180 QMLYLSNNQISE
+180 
-192 IPEALAQ
+192 
-199 LTSLQ
+199 
-204 SLYLS
+204 
-209 NNQISEIPEALAQ
+209 
-222 LTSLQ
+222 
-227 SLYLNNNQIS
+227 
-237 EIPEALAQLTSLQ
+237 
-250 SLYLNNNQMREIPEA
+250 
-265 LAHLV
+265 
-270 NLKRLVLKNNPIT
+270 
-283 NVPLE
+283 
-288 IIRQGWG
+288 
-295 KTTWEDGNPQA
+295 
-306 IFSYLKYKGKK
+306 
-317 RPLNELKVLLVGE
+317 
-330 GDVGKT
+330 
-336 SLLKRLRHNTFNS
+336 
-349 EEPKTPGINIE
+349 
-360 KWQLPQKP
+360 
-368 DIRLNLWDFG
+368 
-378 GQKVMQTTHQFFLTK
+378 
-393 RSLYLLVL
+393 
-401 DNRKNEQQNRLEY
+401 
-414 WLKLIETYGGNSP
+414 
-427 VIIVGNCADE
+427 IIVGNCADE
-437 NPPQVKIRTLQ
+437 HPPQVKIRTLQ

-484 IKDLLPNSWFQI
+484 IKDLFPNSWFQI

-523 IKEASAQKILVQFL
+523 IKEASAQKSLVQFL

-549 LRLNETNVLNPEWL
+549 PRLNETNVLNPEWV

-575 LMVQKKGILSLPELQ
+575 LMVQKKGILSLPDLH

-700 DNYISIKAQ
+700 DNYISIKAE
-709 GSRASALL
+709 GERASALL
-717 AIIRTD
+717 AIIKTD

-762 IELDRQGI
+762 IELDRQGV
-770 VEATLPGLRGKYN
+770 VEAILPGLRGKYN
-783 IRDILEGVESKT
+783 IRDILEGGESKT
-795 ERARYLDIREERGR
+795 ERARDLDIKEERSR

-860 VLTIIFIFAFIV
+860 VLTIIVIFAFIV
-872 FVLLLLTGKINQTTF
+872 FVLLLVTGKINQTTF

>member
-1 MTAQKVLELIQ
+1 MRVFSSLSRNSTQADEVSTSCINRIFCQNGVNIVAGGWSMTAQEVLELIQ
-12 QAKDE
+12 RAKDE
-17 RARELALSGRNLTE
+17 RARELDLSNKNLTE
-31 IPPEIAQLTSLQSL
+31 IPPEIPQLTSLQ
-45 DLSYNQIS
+45 
-53 EIPEA
+53 
-58 LAQLTSLQVLY
+58 Y
-69 LHNNQIREIPE
+69 LG
-80 ALAQLTSLQSLDL
+80 
-93 SYNQISEIPE
+93 
-103 ALAQLTSL
+103 
-111 QHLDLS
+111 
-117 YNQIREIPEALA
+117 
-129 QLTSLQSLDLSDNQ
+129 
-143 ISEIPEALA
+143 
-152 QLTSLQNLYL
+152 
-162 SNNQISEIPEAL
+162 
-174 AHLTSL
+174 
-180 QMLYLSNNQISE
+180 LSNNQISE

-204 SLYLS
+204 RLYLD
-209 NNQISEIPEALAQ
+209 NNQIREIPEALAQ

-227 SLYLNNNQIS
+227 HLFLYNNQI
-237 EIPEALAQLTSLQ
+237 
-250 SLYLNNNQMREIPEA
+250 REIPEA

-270 NLKRLVLKNNPIT
+270 NLKGLVLQNNPIT
-283 NVPLE
+283 NVPPE
-288 IIRQGWG
+288 IICY
-295 KTTWEDGNPQA
+295 DNPQA
-306 IFSYLKYKGKK
+306 IFSYLKDKGKK

-511 YEKYQEMCQKAE
+511 YEKYQEMCQTAE
-523 IKEASAQKILVQFL
+523 IKEASDQKSLVQFL

-549 LRLNETNVLNPEWL
+549 PRLNETNVLNPEWV

-575 LMVQKKGILSLPELQ
+575 LMVQKKGILSLPDLP

-595 PQRYPEN
+595 TQRYPEN

-621 GYSPDRYL
+621 GYSPARYL

-688 DLNKALVRADEE
+688 DFNKALVRADEE

-709 GSRASALL
+709 GSRANALL
-717 AIIRTD
+717 AIIRAD
-723 FQKIHA
+723 FDKIHD

-750 TGVEVPVDYLHL
+750 TGVEVPVDYLYL
-762 IELDRQGI
+762 IELDRQGR
-770 VEATLPGLRGKYN
+770 VEEPLPGLRGKYN

-795 ERARYLDIREERGR
+795 ERERYLDIREERSR

-840 VACIVAVFAHFV
+840 VAFIFAVLANTV
-852 PDSKHITS
+852 PVVQFITS
-860 VLTIIFIFAFIV
+860 VLAIIFIFALIV
-872 FVLLLLTGKINQTTF
+872 IVGLLWTGKINQTTF
-887 NQLFEVLSRFI
+887 NQLLEGFWRSI
-898 PTFKGQEPKTN
+898 TIFKGQEPKTN
-909 NDDTPQ
+909 NDDTSQ

>member
-1 MTAQKVLELIQ
+1 MTAQEVLELIQ
-12 QAKDE
+12 RAKDE
-17 RARELALSGRNLTE
+17 RAGELDLSGRNLTE
-31 IPPEIAQLTSLQSL
+31 IPPEIPQLTSLRSL
-45 DLSYNQIS
+45 
-53 EIPEA
+53 A
-58 LAQLTSLQVLY
+58 LG
-69 LHNNQIREIPE
+69 H
-80 ALAQLTSLQSLDL
+80 
-93 SYNQISEIPE
+93 
-103 ALAQLTSL
+103 
-111 QHLDLS
+111 
-117 YNQIREIPEALA
+117 
-129 QLTSLQSLDLSDNQ
+129 
-143 ISEIPEALA
+143 
-152 QLTSLQNLYL
+152 
-162 SNNQISEIPEAL
+162 NQISEIPEAL

-180 QMLYLSNNQISE
+180 QYLDLGHNQISEIPEVLAQLTSLQSLDLGHNQISEIPEALAHLTSLQYLDLSHNQIREIPEALAHLTSLQYLDLSHNQIGE

-204 SLYLS
+204 SLHLK
-209 NNQISEIPEALAQ
+209 NNQI
-222 LTSLQ
+222 
-227 SLYLNNNQIS
+227 
-237 EIPEALAQLTSLQ
+237 
-250 SLYLNNNQMREIPEA
+250 REIPEA

-270 NLKRLVLKNNPIT
+270 NLKRLVLENNPIT
-283 NVPLE
+283 NVPPE

-295 KTTWEDGNPQA
+295 EEKWDDGNPQA
-306 IFSYLKYKGKK
+306 IFSYLKNKAE

-336 SLLKRLRHNTFNS
+336 SLLKRLLHNTFNS
-349 EEPKTPGINIE
+349 GEPKTPGINIE
-360 KWQLPQKP
+360 KWPLPQKP
-368 DIRLNLWDFG
+368 DIRLNIWDFG

-437 NPPQVKIRTLQ
+437 NPPQVKIRTLR

-484 IKDLLPNSWFQI
+484 IKDLLPNSWFEI

-511 YEKYQEMCQKAE
+511 YEKYQEMCQTAE
-523 IKEASAQKILVQFL
+523 IKEASDQKSLVQFL

-549 LRLNETNVLNPEWL
+549 PRLNETNVLNPEWV

-575 LMVQKKGILSLPELQ
+575 LMVQKKGILSLPDLP

-602 KRRFLMD
+602 KRGFLMD

-621 GYSPDRYL
+621 GYSPARYL

-717 AIIRTD
+717 AIIKTD

-736 QEKLVIRELQGEKP
+736 QEKLVIRELQGEQP
-750 TGVEVPVDYLHL
+750 TGVEVPVDYLYL
-762 IELDRQGI
+762 IKLDHQGV
-770 VEATLPGLRGKYN
+770 VEATLPGLRGTYN

-795 ERARYLDIREERGR
+795 ERARDLDIREERSR

-815 PMSPKTPETPNLLKP
+815 PMSPKTPETLNLLKP
-830 SLALLLVLAV
+830 SLALLLVFAV

-860 VLTIIFIFAFIV
+860 VLTIIFIFALIV
-872 FVLLLLTGKINQTTF
+872 IVLLLWTGKINETTF
-887 NQLFEVLSRFI
+887 NQFLEGFWRSI
-898 PTFKGQEPKTN
+898 TIFKGQEPKTK
-909 NDDTPQ
+909 NDDTSQ

>member
-1 MTAQKVLELIQ
+1 MTAQEVLELIQ

-17 RARELALSGRNLTE
+17 RAEKLDLSNKNLTE
-31 IPPEIAQLTSLQSL
+31 IPPEIPQLTSLQEL
-45 DLSYNQIS
+45 NLNNNQIS

-58 LAQLTSLQVLY
+58 LAQLTSLQFLDLGHNQISEIPEALAYLTSLQGLY
-69 LHNNQIREIPE
+69 LGRNQISEIPEALAHLTSLQRLNLYNNQISEIPEALAHLTSLQVLNLNNNQIREIPE
-80 ALAQLTSLQSLDL
+80 ALAQLTSLQ
-93 SYNQISEIPE
+93 
-103 ALAQLTSL
+103 
-111 QHLDLS
+111 HL
-117 YNQIREIPEALA
+117 N
-129 QLTSLQSLDLSDNQ
+129 
-143 ISEIPEALA
+143 
-152 QLTSLQNLYL
+152 L

-180 QMLYLSNNQISE
+180 QGLDLRNNQI
-192 IPEALAQ
+192 
-199 LTSLQ
+199 
-204 SLYLS
+204 
-209 NNQISEIPEALAQ
+209 
-222 LTSLQ
+222 
-227 SLYLNNNQIS
+227 
-237 EIPEALAQLTSLQ
+237 
-250 SLYLNNNQMREIPEA
+250 REIPEA

-283 NVPLE
+283 NVPPE

-295 KTTWEDGNPQA
+295 EIISDNGNPQA
-306 IFSYLKYKGKK
+306 IFSYLKDKGKK

-336 SLLKRLRHNTFNS
+336 SLLKRLLHDTFNS

-360 KWQLPQKP
+360 KWQLSQKP

-437 NPPQVKIRTLQ
+437 HPPQVKIRTLR

-457 IATSCKTGVGIEQ
+457 IATSCKTGVGIEE

-484 IKDLLPNSWFQI
+484 IKDLLPNSWFEI
-496 KTQLEAMQESYDFIS
+496 KTQLETMQKSYDFIS
-511 YEKYQEMCQKAE
+511 YEKYQEMCQTAE
-523 IKEASAQKILVQFL
+523 IKEASDQKSLVQFL

-549 LRLNETNVLNPEWL
+549 LRLNETNVLNPEWV
-563 TDGVYDILNNHD
+563 TSGVYDILNNHD
-575 LMVQKKGILSLPELQ
+575 LMVQKKGILSLPDLQ
-590 NILKQ
+590 DILKQ

-609 LMGKFELCFPLD
+609 LMGNFELCFPLD
-621 GYSPDRYL
+621 GYSPARYL
-629 ITDLLPIDEPDVDIY
+629 ITDLLPIDEPDVDSY

-688 DLNKALVRADEE
+688 DINKALVRADEE
-700 DNYISIKAQ
+700 DNFISIKAK
-709 GSRASALL
+709 GERASALL
-717 AIIRTD
+717 AIIKTD

-736 QEKLVIRELQGEKP
+736 QEKLVIRELQGEQP
-750 TGVEVPVDYLHL
+750 TGVEVPVDYLYL
-762 IELDRQGI
+762 IELDRQGS
-770 VEATLPGLRGKYN
+770 VEATLPGLRGTYN

-795 ERARYLDIREERGR
+795 EREIYLDERQQRGR

-815 PMSPKTPETPNLLKP
+815 PIGSKTPETPNLLKP

-840 VACIVAVFAHFV
+840 VA
-852 PDSKHITS
+852 
-860 VLTIIFIFAFIV
+860 FIFAVLANTVPVVQFIKLNG
-872 FVLLLLTGKINQTTF
+872 FYFGSPI
-887 NQLFEVLSRFI
+887 
-898 PTFKGQEPKTN
+898 
-909 NDDTPQ
+909 
-915 ETPESEQ
+915 

>member
-1 MTAQKVLELIQ
+1 
-12 QAKDE
+12 
-17 RARELALSGRNLTE
+17 
-31 IPPEIAQLTSLQSL
+31 
-45 DLSYNQIS
+45 
-53 EIPEA
+53 
-58 LAQLTSLQVLY
+58 
-69 LHNNQIREIPE
+69 
-80 ALAQLTSLQSLDL
+80 
-93 SYNQISEIPE
+93 
-103 ALAQLTSL
+103 
-111 QHLDLS
+111 
-117 YNQIREIPEALA
+117 
-129 QLTSLQSLDLSDNQ
+129 
-143 ISEIPEALA
+143 
-152 QLTSLQNLYL
+152 
-162 SNNQISEIPEAL
+162 
-174 AHLTSL
+174 
-180 QMLYLSNNQISE
+180 
-192 IPEALAQ
+192 
-199 LTSLQ
+199 
-204 SLYLS
+204 
-209 NNQISEIPEALAQ
+209 
-222 LTSLQ
+222 
-227 SLYLNNNQIS
+227 
-237 EIPEALAQLTSLQ
+237 
-250 SLYLNNNQMREIPEA
+250 
-265 LAHLV
+265 
-270 NLKRLVLKNNPIT
+270 
-283 NVPLE
+283 
-288 IIRQGWG
+288 
-295 KTTWEDGNPQA
+295 
-306 IFSYLKYKGKK
+306 
-317 RPLNELKVLLVGE
+317 
-330 GDVGKT
+330 
-336 SLLKRLRHNTFNS
+336 
-349 EEPKTPGINIE
+349 
-360 KWQLPQKP
+360 
-368 DIRLNLWDFG
+368 
-378 GQKVMQTTHQFFLTK
+378 
-393 RSLYLLVL
+393 
-401 DNRKNEQQNRLEY
+401 
-414 WLKLIETYGGNSP
+414 LIETYGGNSP

-437 NPPQVKIRTLQ
+437 HPPQVKIRTLQ

-496 KTQLEAMQESYDFIS
+496 KTQLEAMPESYDFIS

-523 IKEASAQKILVQFL
+523 IKEASAQKSLVQFL

-549 LRLNETNVLNPEWL
+549 PRLNETNVLNPEWV
-563 TDGVYDILNNHD
+563 TDGVHDILNNHD

-700 DNYISIKAQ
+700 DNYISIKAE

-717 AIIRTD
+717 AIIKTD

-750 TGVEVPVDYLHL
+750 TGVEVPVDYLYL
-762 IELDRQGI
+762 IKLDRQGS

-795 ERARYLDIREERGR
+795 EREGYLDEREERSR

-815 PMSPKTPETPNLLKP
+815 PIVPKTPENPNLLKP

-840 VACIVAVFAHFV
+840 VAFIFAVLANTV
-852 PDSKHITS
+852 PVVQFMTS
-860 VLTIIFIFAFIV
+860 VLAIIFIFALIV
-872 FVLLLLTGKINQTTF
+872 IVGLLWTGKIKETTLNQFLEGFWRSIT
-887 NQLFEVLSRFI
+887 I
-898 PTFKGQEPKTN
+898 FKGQEPKTN
-909 NDDTPQ
+909 NDDTSQ

>member
-1 MTAQKVLELIQ
+1 MTAQEVLELIQ

-17 RARELALSGRNLTE
+17 RARELDLSGRNLTE
-31 IPPEIAQLTSLQSL
+31 IPPEIPQLTSLQYL
-45 DLSYNQIS
+45 YLRNNQIS

-58 LAQLTSLQVLY
+58 LAHLTSLQY
-69 LHNNQIREIPE
+69 LN
-80 ALAQLTSLQSLDL
+80 
-93 SYNQISEIPE
+93 
-103 ALAQLTSL
+103 
-111 QHLDLS
+111 
-117 YNQIREIPEALA
+117 
-129 QLTSLQSLDLSDNQ
+129 LSDNQ

-152 QLTSLQNLYL
+152 QLTSLQYL
-162 SNNQISEIPEAL
+162 HLKNNQIREIPEAL

-180 QMLYLSNNQISE
+180 QYLYLRNNQIRE

-204 SLYLS
+204 V
-209 NNQISEIPEALAQ
+209 
-222 LTSLQ
+222 
-227 SLYLNNNQIS
+227 LYLNNNQIS
-237 EIPEALAQLTSLQ
+237 
-250 SLYLNNNQMREIPEA
+250 EIPEA

-270 NLKRLVLKNNPIT
+270 NLKRLVLENNPIT
-283 NVPLE
+283 NVPPE
-288 IIRQGWG
+288 IICY
-295 KTTWEDGNPQA
+295 DNPQA
-306 IFSYLKYKGKK
+306 IFSYLKDKAK

-336 SLLKRLRHNTFNS
+336 SLLKRLLHNTFNS
-349 EEPKTPGINIE
+349 EEPKTPGINLE

-437 NPPQVKIRTLQ
+437 NPPQVKIRTLR

-457 IATSCKTGVGIEQ
+457 IATSCKTGAGIEQ

-484 IKDLLPNSWFQI
+484 IKDLLPNSWFEI
-496 KTQLEAMQESYDFIS
+496 KTQLEAMQKTYDFIS
-511 YEKYQEMCQKAE
+511 YEKYQEMCHTAE
-523 IKEASAQKILVQFL
+523 IKEASDQKSLVQFL

-549 LRLNETNVLNPEWL
+549 PRLNETNVLNPEWV

-575 LMVQKKGILSLPELQ
+575 LMVQKKGILSLPDLQ
-590 NILKQ
+590 DILKQ
-595 PQRYPEN
+595 TQRYPEN

-621 GYSPDRYL
+621 GYSPARYL
-629 ITDLLPIDEPDVDIY
+629 ITDLLPIDEPDVDSY

-717 AIIRTD
+717 AIIKTD

-736 QEKLVIRELQGEKP
+736 QERLVIRELQGEKP

-762 IELDRQGI
+762 IELDRQGV
-770 VEATLPGLRGKYN
+770 VEAILPGLRGKYN

-795 ERARYLDIREERGR
+795 ERARDLDIREERGR

-840 VACIVAVFAHFV
+840 VACIVAVIAHFV

-860 VLTIIFIFAFIV
+860 VLTIIVIFAFIV

-915 ETPESEQ
+915 ETPKSEQ